1 MESLTQLESRI
12 LQSIELSLKN
22 HELEHKLLPDHNYM
36 VALSGGADSM
46 FLVHALVRL
55 LGTARLS
62 CLYVDHQLSAE
73 SSKWLDVCK
82 STSKHLGIKLY
93 SERINLGINPN
104 RNLESR
110 ARLLRYKAI
119 ESHISIGHTA
129 VTGHHLDDQF
139 ETILMRLMKGTSFK
153 GLAGIHRCRSL
164 GEGFLL
170 RPMLNVKK
178 NEIIRILSAWNVDYI
193 QDESNSAN
201 KFDRNYIRNNIIPIM
216 LDRFPKGNEK
226 LVASIC
232 SLENELQG
240 LSEFTETYIQDLTNK
255 GSISLDDLRNIPQKL
270 HDLVVRKLIYSL
282 CNKHP
287 SKQDAYQILKGV
299 NEGDK
304 KSTELF
310 KLSGYTFW
318 QHSRKIYFVKNNLLG
333 SEGTFGDISFSLMES
348 KESVLPREWV
358 DSNQIKIKV
367 GRFGDKII
375 PWQGKYQKSVKD
387 VLYEKRVF
395 PWLRP
400 HVPLIYFQDQ
410 LISIANLCVSDR
422 AKHKIIESKNYIINW
437 NVPSDYQLIG

>member
-12 LQSIELSLKN
+12 LQSIKSSLKDY
-22 HELEHKLLPDHNYM
+22 ELEHKLPPDHNYL

-46 FLVHALVRL
+46 FLLYVLARL
-55 LGTARLS
+55 LGASRLS
-62 CLYVDHQLSAE
+62 CLYVDHQLSAK
-73 SSKWLDVCK
+73 SSKWLAVCK
-82 STSKHLGIKLY
+82 GTSNNLNIKFHSEYIDLGV
-93 SERINLGINPN
+93 NPD

-119 ESHISIGHTA
+119 EKYVSINNTA

-153 GLAGIHRCRSL
+153 GLTGIHRCRSL

-170 RPMLNVKK
+170 RPMLSIKK
-178 NEIIRILSAWNVDYI
+178 AEILRLLSAWNIDFIV
-193 QDESNSAN
+193 DESNSFN
-201 KFDRNYIRNNIIPIM
+201 KFDRNFIRNNIIPEM

-232 SLENELQG
+232 SLESHLHG
-240 LSEFTETYIQDLTNK
+240 LSEFTESYIQTLINK
-255 GSISLDDLRNIPQKL
+255 GFISLEDLKNIPQKL
-270 HDLVVRKLIYSL
+270 HTLLVKKLIYSL
-282 CNKHP
+282 CDKYP
-287 SKQDAYQILKGV
+287 SEEDVYQILKRV
-299 NEGDK
+299 SECDK
-304 KSTELF
+304 KSIELF
-310 KLSGYTFW
+310 RLRGYVFW
-318 QHSRKIYFVKNNLLG
+318 QHSQRVYFIKNNLLG
-333 SEGTFGDISFSLMES
+333 SKENFGDISFVLMES

-358 DSNQIKIKV
+358 DSNEIQIKV
-367 GRFGDKII
+367 GRFGDKIM
-375 PWQGKYQKSVKD
+375 PWQGRYKKSVKD

-410 LISIANLCVSDR
+410 LISIANLCISEE

-437 NVPSDYQLIG
+437 NVPNDYQLIG